1 MKPTPSKV
9 VIAQGALLI
18 LVAIIHLV
26 MTGEIAQI
34 VARNTTP
41 KAFRLIW
48 PPYALD
54 HFVVG
59 ILLLLVGVSTL
70 LCASGMDDVRIRR
83 IALFNGLAVLCLPA
97 AVFAAVPF
105 DMLFSAPAFLAAT
118 AILVATGLWML
129 WPVIGRR
136 RD

>member
-1 MKPTPSKV
+1 MKTLASRT

-26 MTGEIAQI
+26 MTNEIRGI
-34 VARNTTP
+34 VAHNTTP
-41 KAFRLIW
+41 KAFAFLW

-54 HFVVG
+54 HFAVG
-59 ILLLLVGVSTL
+59 ILLLLIGVTTL
-70 LCASGMDDVRIRR
+70 LCADGMADVRIRR

-97 AVFAAVPF
+97 AVFAAVPLET
-105 DMLFSAPAFLAAT
+105 LFSAPAFLAAT
-118 AILVATGLWML
+118 AILIATGVWML
-129 WPVIGRR
+129 WPVVRR